1 MGHADAKQIEQEILK
16 FLDSKGLK
24 HCNLLQCSM
33 DGPSVNIAFLRRL
46 NAQLESEQ
54 CPPLIDL
61 GTCSLHP
68 VHTAFRKG
76 VEGLPFDVEHF
87 VTDVYQWFKLSS
99 ARREDYQQV
108 QTEDLEECVGKFFL
122 KPVSS
127 RWLYLE
133 PVCRRVIEQYE
144 ALKKYFI
151 TNLRMTGMIP
161 STASRYKRIKECLE
175 DDTTLVYLHFV
186 AYLAASLSQFMK
198 LFQTDE
204 PLVHVLY
211 DKVNELTRACLRKFL
226 KPEVVDGKEGA
237 DLIAVDCEKADNW
250 LPRNEMEIGS
260 GTKRV
265 LASKADDKK
274 KTVRLAFRKCLKT
287 MAVYLRDHLPV
298 NNVVLRDLRCLH
310 PQFRKAEG
318 GRAAVGRLCQHMRK
332 VTKTD
337 QLCDTVCS
345 EWLLYASD
353 SVLDST
359 AANISNDICAYW
371 VHVSNMV
378 DTVGEKKYQH
388 LSYVAKASL
397 TLSHSN
403 ASPERGFSVN
413 NALVTT
419 ERGSL
424 SQRSIVALRVVKEAV
439 RLFGSCTKVPIT
451 KDFIHAV
458 RHAHSEYALF
468 LENQRKQ
475 ALLEEEQKIKNE
487 EAAEAKRVEQ
497 RTSKRLHEQ
506 LTEQAQLE
514 VVQMAEQETA
524 RQLIAEASHKLSA
537 ALQGT
542 ANNLQGAKVAQAMLS
557 AGNEKLSASTKQL
570 ADIKHEK
577 EKIEEKLRKLEL
589 TVVDKKRTA
598 GSAVPHT
605 TSEPAAK
612 KRKLH

>member
-1 MGHADAKQIEQEILK
+1 V
-16 FLDSKGLK
+16 LDGW
-24 HCNLLQCSM
+24 
-33 DGPSVNIAFLRRL
+33 AFLRRL
-46 NAQLESEQ
+46 NAHLESEQ

-68 VHTAFRKG
+68 VHTAFRKE

-99 ARREDYQQV
+99 ARREDYRHV
-108 QTEDLEECVGKFFL
+108 QAEDLEECVGRFFL

-133 PVCRRVIEQYE
+133 PVCRRVIKQYE
-144 ALKKYFI
+144 PLKKYFI
-151 TNLRMTGMIP
+151 TNLRITGMTP
-161 STASRYKRIKECLE
+161 STASRHKRIKDCLQ

-186 AYLAASLSQFMK
+186 AYLAASLSQFMQ
-198 LFQTDE
+198 LFQTDS
-204 PLVHVLY
+204 PLIHVLY
-211 DKVNELTRACLRKFL
+211 DKVNELTRAFLRKFL
-226 KPEVVDGKEGA
+226 KPDVVDGKEGA

-265 LASKADDKK
+265 LASKPDDKK

-287 MAVYLRDHLPV
+287 IAIYLKDHLPV
-298 NNVVLRDLRCLH
+298 NNVILRDLQCLQ
-310 PQFRKAEG
+310 PEFRKAEG

-337 QLCDTVCS
+337 QFCDTVCS

-353 SVLDST
+353 SALDST
-359 AANISNDICAYW
+359 TAKFSTDICAYW

-388 LSYVAKASL
+388 LSYVAKAAL

-419 ERGSL
+419 DRGSL
-424 SQRSIVALRVVKEAV
+424 SERSIVTVRVVKEAV
-439 RLFGSCTKVPIT
+439 RVFGSCTEVPIT
-451 KDFIHAV
+451 KDLIHAV

-468 LENQRKQ
+468 LENERKQ
-475 ALLEEEQKIKNE
+475 ALVEEEEKKKKE
-487 EAAEAKRVEQ
+487 EAAEAMRVEQ
-497 RTSKRLHEQ
+497 RTSKRLYEQ
-506 LTEQAQLE
+506 LAEQVQLE
-514 VVQMAEQETA
+514 TVQMAEQETA
-524 RQLIAEASHKLSA
+524 RQLIAEASQKLSA
-537 ALQGT
+537 AVQGT

-557 AGNEKLSASTKQL
+557 AGNEKLNASTKQL

-577 EKIEEKLRKLEL
+577 EKIEEKLRKPER
-589 TVVDKKRTA
+589 TVVDKRTA
-598 GSAVPHT
+598 GSAMPQPT
-605 TSEPAAK
+605 PEPAGK
-612 KRKLH
+612 KQKLH